1 MPTTLLRDSRALAT
15 LAVPLVLTQLAQV
28 ALTTTD
34 TVMMG
39 LLGTRE
45 LAAGG
50 LALVVFTQLRT
61 MGVGLVTSVGNR
73 IAAASARAERS
84 TASGGGTGGRGHGA
98 GQGTEGGDGGGGAHD
113 EVRAIVRASMAVATI
128 AGIAGA
134 LLMIL
139 IGRALVWLGQDAEVV
154 DSARSMLLALAPGL
168 LPCLWFQVVRQFT
181 IGMRRP
187 QALLH
192 ITLASVAV
200 NAGLNWVLIHGTW
213 GAPRLGL
220 TGIGAAT
227 STVHLL
233 SFAALYLLAKRD
245 RELAPLL
252 ALNPFKADPAIARR
266 LVGLG
271 APIAL
276 TYGSEAGFF
285 SVTALMAG
293 SFGTAAL
300 AAHTAVNQLVYIVFQ
315 VAVGLSHAASI
326 NVSRELALGRT
337 EQARRI
343 KNTVLACA
351 GAVMTVVG
359 IVYLAVPHLVLAPF
373 LDSGSDRAL
382 TIATQLLTVTALLQF
397 FDCAQN
403 IGVGLL
409 RGLDD
414 TRSGFRITLVGYW
427 AVGLPAA
434 WLLAHPLGLDTL
446 GIWLGLLTGLAAT
459 AVLLLR
465 RYSAALTLRSGSAPA
480 AAPA

>member
-1 MPTTLLRDSRALAT
+1 MPTTLLRDSRALAA

-50 LALVVFTQLRT
+50 LAIVIFNQVRT
-61 MGVGLVTSVGNR
+61 MGVGLVTSVGNQV
-73 IAAASARAERS
+73 AAAAARAEQ
-84 TASGGGTGGRGHGA
+84 AAADAGRKGA
-98 GQGTEGGDGGGGAHD
+98 PDGRVEERRD
-113 EVRAIVRASMAVATI
+113 EVRAIVRASMAVATL

-134 LLMIL
+134 VIMLL
-139 IGRALVWLGQDAEVV
+139 IGQVLVRLGQDAAVV
-154 DSARSMLLALAPGL
+154 EQTQTMLLALAPGL
-168 LPCLWFQVVRQFT
+168 LPCLWFQAVRQFT
-181 IGMRRP
+181 VGMRRP
-187 QALLH
+187 QALLQ
-192 ITLASVAV
+192 ITIASIAV

-213 GAPRLGL
+213 GLPKLGL
-220 TGIGAAT
+220 TGIGVAT
-227 STVHLL
+227 STVYLL
-233 SFAALYLLAKRD
+233 SFIALYVSAKRD
-245 RELAPLL
+245 SELAPLL
-252 ALNPFKADPAIARR
+252 TLNAAKADPATVKR
-266 LVGLG
+266 LIGLG
-271 APIAL
+271 VPIAA

-293 SFGTAAL
+293 AFGPAAL

-326 NVSRELALGRT
+326 HVSRELALGRT
-337 EQARRI
+337 DDARRI
-343 KNTVLACA
+343 KNTALACA
-351 GAVMTVVG
+351 AAVMAVVG
-359 IVYLAVPHLVLAPF
+359 VVYLTVPRLVLRPF
-373 LDSGSDRAL
+373 LDSGSGSGQAL
-382 TIATQLLTVTALLQF
+382 TIATQLLVVTAFLQF

-414 TRSGFRITLVGYW
+414 TKSGFRITLIGYW

-434 WLLAHPLGLDTL
+434 WLLARPLGLDTL
-446 GIWLGLLTGLAAT
+446 GIWLGLLTGLATT

-465 RYSAALTLRSGSAPA
+465 RYSSSLAARSDTHSAVAPA
-480 AAPA
+480 